1 MTKIRFILSNG
12 QETDWREVDASSIIV
27 INLGDY
33 DETHEITDIT
43 IENEGDNIDPQP
55 TQQKESN
62 IRYVY
67 EREGTPAFA
76 RRKPWEIC

>member
-12 QETDWREVDASSIIV
+12 QETDWREVDVTSVIV
-27 INLGDY
+27 ISLGDY
-33 DETHEITDIT
+33 DETHEITDIN
-43 IENEGDNIDPQP
+43 IENEGESIEPQP

-67 EREGTPAFA
+67 EREGTAPYA
-76 RRKPWEIC
+76 RKKPWEFT